1 MKKYIIKF
9 KGKEITINFVGEI
22 FEELLKEYNIPYE
35 VVCKN
40 TMNKIDKI
48 KITNRIQKKKI
59 KWYKRLIYRIKTGK
73 KSDKY
78 EYRDINGNR
87 VYYRVSLKGGKWLDE
102 R

>member
-35 VVCKN
+35 VVDKN
-40 TMNKIDKI
+40 IMNKIDKI

-59 KWYKRLIYRIKTGK
+59 KWYKRLVYRIKTGK
-73 KSDKY
+73 KSPKY
-78 EYRDINGNR
+78 KYYENGKE
-87 VYYRVSLKGGKWLDE
+87 VHYRVSLKGDKWLDE

>member
-1 MKKYIIKF
+1 MKCNY
-9 KGKEITINFVGEI
+9 ITITPMVR
-22 FEELLKEYNIPYE
+22 
-35 VVCKN
+35 
-40 TMNKIDKI
+40 
-48 KITNRIQKKKI
+48 RIKI

-87 VYYRVSLKGGKWLDE
+87 VYYRVNLKGGKWLDE